1 VSTTATSRPI
11 SWIWCIVRSRYL
23 RGSLPSYG
31 ITAAAI
37 GFYIWDVFIC
47 VIYRNRCWYTYDF
60 VVRGSISKYVGYRGY
75 KVCYPAVANPTVE
88 ISSDA
93 AISYR
98 KQAPDI
104 SADYYGETIHVGSV
118 SPSWIEFNVIDEGVR
133 IRVDGS
139 DIPPS
144 DIDDSLID
152 RDVFSVMYGIPTN
165 YGYGIDMLYYWQ
177 NNSGTTIYVK
187 GEVYSGGTMVC
198 QVSDS
203 VNSGSYKNLYV
214 LCDTSGSDG
223 EIRTYKI
230 KWYISTDNTTWYHV
244 ETRLI
249 SVYYYAPRKTVGDI
263 VFRPNKIIYDIENYT
278 GKQFRNY
285 GQSGMS
291 YDYVL
296 MVCSMDTTEH
306 ELKDD
311 LGKAVY
317 SRGYKCVWGTYTDTY
332 LLGVNS
338 RQLYLDSSPYKTVNV
353 YGYGDGKVWSVESKS
368 GYNVYTIK
376 ADNAVVISVGGDYA
390 FDFVNGVKDVD
401 VSQTY
406 QYSILW
412 IRGWGVKNLS
422 EYFAGYIMDGNQ
434 YVSKYDRSYVTLY
447 FVTAY
452 SGRFEVEKD
461 GVVVYSTNIDV
472 PAGGTYQYGPL
483 SRGEWSILLNW
494 GSVASFKIVGIG
506 TKLTL
511 DVQPL

>member
-1 VSTTATSRPI
+1 MFL
-11 SWIWCIVRSRYL
+11 YL
-23 RGSLPSYG
+23 G
-31 ITAAAI
+31 
-37 GFYIWDVFIC
+37 VFMY
-47 VIYRNRCWYTYDF
+47 VIYRNKCWFTYDF
-60 VVRGSISKYVGYRGY
+60 VVGGSASKYVGYRGY
-75 KVCYPAVANPTVE
+75 KVCYPAVNNPTVE
-88 ISSDA
+88 ISSDV

-104 SADYYGETIHVGSV
+104 DADYYGETIHVGSV
-118 SPSWIEFNVIDEGVR
+118 SPSWIEFNVIDEGVG

-144 DIDDSLID
+144 GIDDSLVD
-152 RDVFSVMYGIPTN
+152 HGMLSVMYGIPTN
-165 YGYGIDMLYYWQ
+165 YGYGIDMKYYWK

-203 VNSGSYKNLYV
+203 VNSGSQKVLYI

-230 KWYISTDNTTWYHV
+230 KWYISTDNATWYHV

-278 GKQFRNY
+278 SKQFRNY

-376 ADNAVVISVGGDYA
+376 ADNAVVVSVGGDYA

-422 EYFAGYIMDGNQ
+422 EYFTGYIMDGNQ

>member
-1 VSTTATSRPI
+1 MSTTATSRPI

-60 VVRGSISKYVGYRGY
+60 VVGGARFKYVGYSGY
-75 KVCYPAVANPTVE
+75 KVCYPAVNNPTV
-88 ISSDA
+88 IIRSDEGTL
-93 AISYR
+93 YW
-98 KQAPDI
+98 KKAPDT
-104 SADYYGETIHVGSV
+104 SEDYYGETISIDVI
-118 SPSWIEFNVIDEGVR
+118 PSWIEFAVTDEGFSVR
-133 IRVDGS
+133 FDES
-139 DIPPS
+139 DIPPFK
-144 DIDDSLID
+144 IDDSLLD
-152 RDVFSVMYGIPTN
+152 RRVVDVSFSVPTTRSYGIFIYYAWIN
-165 YGYGIDMLYYWQ
+165 YSSEKVYLRGKVYR
-177 NNSGTTIYVK
+177 
-187 GEVYSGGTMVC
+187 GETEMC
-198 QVSDS
+198 QVDGSVDPSSYSVQIIDCDS
-203 VNSGSYKNLYV
+203 P
-214 LCDTSGSDG
+214 GSDG

-230 KWYISTDNTTWYHV
+230 KWYISTDNETWYHV

-249 SVYYYAPRKTVGDI
+249 SVYYYTLRKTVGDI

>member
-1 VSTTATSRPI
+1 
-11 SWIWCIVRSRYL
+11 
-23 RGSLPSYG
+23 
-31 ITAAAI
+31 
-37 GFYIWDVFIC
+37 

-60 VVRGSISKYVGYRGY
+60 VVGGSSNKYVGYKGY

-104 SADYYGETIHVGSV
+104 DVDYYGETISVGSV
-118 SPSWIEFNVIDEGVR
+118 SPSWVEFNVVEEGVG

-144 DIDDSLID
+144 GVDDSLID
-152 RDVFSVMYGIPTN
+152 RGVFSVMYGIPTD
-165 YGYGIDMLYYWQ
+165 YGYGIDMLYYWK
-177 NNSGTTIYVK
+177 NNSGITIYVK

-203 VNSGSYKNLYV
+203 VNSGSQKNLYV
-214 LCDTSGSDG
+214 LCDSPGSDG
-223 EIRTYKI
+223 EIRIYKI
-230 KWYISTDNTTWYHV
+230 KWYISTDNATWYHV

-263 VFRPNKIIYDIENYT
+263 VFRPNKIIYGIESYT
-278 GKQFRNY
+278 NKEFRNY
-285 GQSGMS
+285 GQSGVS

-317 SRGYKCVWGTYTDTY
+317 SRGYKCVWGVYTDAY
-332 LLGVNS
+332 PLGVKS
-338 RQLYLDSSPYKTVNV
+338 RQLYLDSSPYKTVDV

-376 ADNAVVISVGGDYA
+376 ADNAVVVSVAGDYA

-401 VSQTY
+401 VSQAY

-412 IRGWGVKNLS
+412 IRGWGVRNIS
-422 EYFAGYIMDGNQ
+422 EGFAGYIMDGNQ
-434 YVSKYDRSYVTLY
+434 YVSKFDRNYVTLY
-447 FVTAY
+447 FANAY

-461 GVVVYSTNIDV
+461 GQTVYSTNIDV

-483 SRGEWSILLNW
+483 SGGEWMVYLSW
-494 GSVASFKIVGIG
+494 GSIAWFKLLKTG
-506 TKLTL
+506 TSLTL
-511 DVQPL
+511 TVQPL